1 MRIEKMKPKKK
12 VGIYVHVPF
21 CQAKCHYCD
30 FVSYAGYSSED
41 KEAYLAALFREG
53 ELYRQ
58 RYRGTRASGKAV
70 ANADANANAVA
81 NGGGIAA
88 GNGGNNDGGHGAEQG
103 LSGQTL
109 YLGGGTPTS
118 LTGKQLFLLISRLR
132 ELFQLP
138 EDAEITVEA
147 NPGTIER
154 EKLACL
160 KEAGCSRLSLGVQS
174 FSEQE
179 LRALG
184 RIHTAQEVVESFTL
198 ARQMGIANISLDL
211 MYGLP
216 GQSLSSFRES
226 LRQAVELHP
235 EHLSVYQLKIEEGT
249 PFASLVEKGLLREFD
264 QDAAYVMY
272 REAIEYL
279 QAQGYRHYEISN
291 FALPGKEAGH
301 NQIYWRNEEYLGLG
315 AGAAGFLEGV
325 RYKNTSSVEDYIAQL
340 VQGKLPLAEEE
351 NIDQALSM
359 AETMFLGL
367 RLRAGVNKEGFRRRY
382 GMSIEEKYG
391 PAIEKL
397 LQQGLLE
404 DKGTHLALSDKGLFV
419 ANLVMQEFL

>member
-1 MRIEKMKPKKK
+1 
-12 VGIYVHVPF
+12 
-21 CQAKCHYCD
+21 
-30 FVSYAGYSSED
+30 
-41 KEAYLAALFREG
+41 
-53 ELYRQ
+53 
-58 RYRGTRASGKAV
+58 
-70 ANADANANAVA
+70 
-81 NGGGIAA
+81 
-88 GNGGNNDGGHGAEQG
+88 
-103 LSGQTL
+103 
-109 YLGGGTPTS
+109 
-118 LTGKQLFLLISRLR
+118 LLISRLR